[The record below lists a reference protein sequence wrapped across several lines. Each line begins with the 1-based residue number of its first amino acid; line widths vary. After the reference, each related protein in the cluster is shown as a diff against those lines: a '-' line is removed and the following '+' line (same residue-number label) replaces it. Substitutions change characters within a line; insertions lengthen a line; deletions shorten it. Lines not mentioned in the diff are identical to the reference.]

1 MAPVTHPG
9 VREERAPQ
17 HLPCQ
22 VHHVA
27 LTGHRPCGLVNL
39 LLVRRL
45 PPLLHLN
52 IGKRPMKAAKIS
64 VRDSGLA
71 HALFGIGD
79 YNALAGPL
87 VVGAS
92 RDGYVIQNLL
102 SVAPNG
108 TQASF
113 FQTSAGAETDLVL
126 NLLGRAGR
134 WTIDIKR
141 SLSAKPAKRF
151 FRTAKTTDRRRP
163 L

>member
-1 MAPVTHPG
+1 M
-9 VREERAPQ
+9 
-17 HLPCQ
+17 
-22 VHHVA
+22 
-27 LTGHRPCGLVNL
+27 NL

-64 VRDSGLA
+64 VRDSGLV

-92 RDGYVIQNLL
+92 REGYVIQNLL

-113 FQTSAGAETDLVL
+113 FRTSAGAETDPVL